1 MNMNKPEILA
11 PAGGPDALDAAL
23 RCGAN
28 AVYIGA
34 TSFSA
39 RGSAEN
45 FDTHALRE
53 AAASCHLNGARLY
66 LALNT
71 LLFDRELPAA
81 AALIAQA
88 ADAGVDAIIVQDLG
102 VAALVKKICPS
113 MPLHGSTQMSV
124 HTLSGALFLQKQG
137 FSRVILARELSHDE
151 LREIAAACTI
161 QTEVF
166 VHGALCMSVSGQC
179 YLSAVAGRRSG
190 NRGQCAQPCRLPFT
204 ANRGDTACGLSL
216 KDLSIVTEIPTL
228 AAMGV
233 SSVKIEGRLKRPEYV
248 AAAVS
253 ACVSSRDGTLQNGQL
268 SQLQAVFSRS
278 GFTAGYYEAT
288 RGKGMFGTREKE
300 DVTAAQGVLKDL
312 ARLYDRQT
320 PRVEVD
326 FIYTQ
331 KAGQPVSLTAV
342 DEDGNRVVALGE
354 IPAVAINSP
363 TDTARA
369 RGAIEKL
376 GGTPFYAR
384 DISFDIDETLMVPN
398 AWINAL
404 RRDCCEQLTALRTR
418 PKQRE
423 VLPLE
428 SPVRLPTHN
437 ASPLPALRAR
447 FRRFD
452 QLPPDRLDALELI
465 YLPVGEILSH
475 TEQLAPVRD
484 KLVACPPRGMF
495 GQEQTVLA
503 QLAQVKTLGIDK
515 LYAPGLG
522 AIELGQRLGMELFGG
537 YSLNATNSV
546 ALEELRLLGLRDTEL
561 SFELDLT
568 QARALQGALPRG
580 ILAYGRLPLMLV
592 RCCPLNHTRTCK
604 DCRTRGG
611 YMFDR
616 LNNRF
621 WVACEGAASEI
632 YNCRTLFLA
641 DRLSELRGV
650 DFITLLFTDEAADEA
665 LGVIDCYQ
673 TGGAPPEEFT
683 RGLYYRG
690 VL

>member
-11 PAGGPDALDAAL
+11 PAGGPDALSAAL
-23 RCGAN
+23 RCGAD

-45 FDTHALRE
+45 FDTHALRD
-53 AAASCHLNGARLY
+53 AAASCHLHGAKLY

-81 AALIAQA
+81 AALIAEA
-88 ADAGVDAIIVQDLG
+88 ADAGVDAMIVQDLG
-102 VAALVKKICPS
+102 VAALVKEICPS

-137 FSRVILARELSHDE
+137 FSRVILARELSYDE
-151 LREIAAACTI
+151 LRDITSHCTI
-161 QTEVF
+161 ETEVF

-190 NRGQCAQPCRLPFT
+190 NRGQCAQPCRLPFA
-204 ANRGDTACGLSL
+204 ANRGDDACGLSL
-216 KDLSIVTEIPTL
+216 KDLSIVKEIPSL
-228 AAMGV
+228 AAIGV

-253 ACVSSRDGTLQNGQL
+253 ACVSSRGGTLMDAQL

-278 GFTAGYYEAT
+278 GFTAGYYEAK
-288 RGKGMFGTREKE
+288 RGEGMFGTREKE

-320 PRVEVD
+320 PRVAVD
-326 FIYTQ
+326 FLYTQ
-331 KAGQPVSLTAV
+331 KAGQRVSLAAT
-342 DEDGNRVVALGE
+342 DEDGNRAVALGE
-354 IPAVAINSP
+354 IPEVAVNSP
-363 TDTARA
+363 TDAVRA

-376 GGTPFYAR
+376 GGTPFYSR

-404 RRDCCEQLTALRTR
+404 RRDCAEQLITLRTQPIKR
-418 PKQRE
+418 D
-423 VLPLE
+423 VLPLPT
-428 SPVRLPTHN
+428 PVRLPKRD
-437 ASPLPALRAR
+437 AQPLPALRAR

-452 QLPPDRLDALELI
+452 QIPLYRLDALEVL

-475 TEQLAPVRD
+475 SEQLAPVLH
-484 KLVACPPRGMF
+484 KVIACPPRGMF
-495 GQEQTVLA
+495 GQEEDVLR
-503 QLAQVKTLGIDK
+503 QLQDVKDLGIDK

-522 AIELGQRLGMELFGG
+522 AIELGHRLGMQMYGG
-537 YSLNATNSV
+537 YSLNTTNSLS
-546 ALEELRLLGLRDTEL
+546 LEELRGLGLQDTEL
-561 SFELDLT
+561 SIELDLAH
-568 QARALQGALPRG
+568 ARTLMGELPRG
-580 ILAYGRLPLMLV
+580 IIAYGRLPLMLV

-604 DCRTRGG
+604 ACGTRGG

-632 YNCRTLFLA
+632 FNCRTLYLT
-641 DRLSELRGV
+641 DRLPELRGL
-650 DFITLLFTDEAADEA
+650 DFITLLFTDEAADEV
-665 LGVIDCYQ
+665 LTVIDSYQ
-673 TGGAPPEEFT
+673 TGGTPPEEFT